1 MCSTIIRLMRRTR
14 VRWGRAV
21 GLAVGAVLAINVV
34 SWRAG
39 NGAPEPAASRIYVV
53 QPGDTIWSIVR
64 TQSDVREDPRPLV
77 ERLIRVNRL
86 RGALIWPGQKLV
98 LPS

>member
-1 MCSTIIRLMRRTR
+1 
-14 VRWGRAV
+14 V

-39 NGAPEPAASRIYVV
+39 SGAPVPAASRIYVV
-53 QPGDTIWSIVR
+53 KPGDTIWSIVR
-64 TQSDVREDPRPLV
+64 TQSDAREDPRPLV
-77 ERLIRVNRL
+77 DRLIRVNHL

-98 LPS
+98 LPY